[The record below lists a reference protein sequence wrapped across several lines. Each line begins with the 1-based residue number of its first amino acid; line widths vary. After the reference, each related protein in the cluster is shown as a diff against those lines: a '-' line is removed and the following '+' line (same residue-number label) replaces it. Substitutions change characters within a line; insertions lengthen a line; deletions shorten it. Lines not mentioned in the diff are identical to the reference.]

1 MSGNGKG
8 SCAMNGNKSVLDSNL
23 IILASKQRI
32 DTEKLLSLYDEF
44 YVSIVTYMEV
54 YAYDFQ
60 IQDEKDLID
69 ELFAN
74 LEIVEVNRDVA
85 DRAILYRKNNVK
97 KVKLPDAIILAT
109 AKHLNADLLSDDWD
123 DFQGI
128 DSSVNVL
135 NLDAL
140 KI

>member
-1 MSGNGKG
+1 
-8 SCAMNGNKSVLDSNL
+8 MNGNKSALDSNL
-23 IILASKQRI
+23 IILASKQQI

-60 IQDEKDLID
+60 NRDEKDLTD

-74 LEIVEVNRDVA
+74 LEIVEVNRAIA
-85 DRAILYRKNNVK
+85 DQAIIYRKNKVK
-97 KVKLPDAIILAT
+97 KIKLPDAIILAT
-109 AKHLNADLLSDDWD
+109 AKYLNADLLTENWK
-123 DFQGI
+123 DFQTI
-128 DSSVNVL
+128 DNFVNVL
-135 NLDAL
+135 NLDTL

>member
-1 MSGNGKG
+1 
-8 SCAMNGNKSVLDSNL
+8 MNGNKSALDSNL
-23 IILASKQRI
+23 IILASRQQI

-60 IQDEKDLID
+60 NQDEKDLID

-74 LEIVEVNRDVA
+74 LEIVEVSRAVA
-85 DRAILYRKNNVK
+85 DQAIIYRKNK
-97 KVKLPDAIILAT
+97 IKRIKLPDAIILAT
-109 AKHLNADLLSDDWD
+109 AKYLNADFLSDDWD

-128 DSSVNVL
+128 DNSVNVL
-135 NLDAL
+135 NLDSL

>member
-1 MSGNGKG
+1 
-8 SCAMNGNKSVLDSNL
+8 MNGNKSALDSNL
-23 IILASKQRI
+23 IILASKQQI

-60 IQDEKDLID
+60 NQDEKDLID

-74 LEIVEVNRDVA
+74 LEIVEVNRAIA
-85 DRAILYRKNNVK
+85 DQAIIYRKNKIK
-97 KVKLPDAIILAT
+97 KIKLPDAIILAT
-109 AKHLNADLLSDDWD
+109 AKYLNADLLSDDWD

-128 DSSVNVL
+128 DNSVNVL
-135 NLDAL
+135 KLDTL

>member
-1 MSGNGKG
+1 
-8 SCAMNGNKSVLDSNL
+8 MNGNKSALADSNL
-23 IILASKQRI
+23 IILASKQQI

-60 IQDEKDLID
+60 DQIEKDLIN
-69 ELFAN
+69 ELFIN
-74 LEIVEVNRDVA
+74 LEIIEVS
-85 DRAILYRKNNVK
+85 RAIADQAIIYRKNK
-97 KVKLPDAIILAT
+97 IKRIKLPDAIILAT
-109 AKHLNADLLSDDWD
+109 AKYLNTDLLSDDWD

-128 DSSVNVL
+128 DNSVSVI
-135 NLDAL
+135 NLDSL

>member
-1 MSGNGKG
+1 
-8 SCAMNGNKSVLDSNL
+8 MNGNKSALDSNL
-23 IILASKQRI
+23 IILASKQQI

-60 IQDEKDLID
+60 NQDEKDLID

-74 LEIVEVNRDVA
+74 LEIVEIN
-85 DRAILYRKNNVK
+85 RAIADQAIIYRKNKFK
-97 KVKLPDAIILAT
+97 KIKLPDAIILAT
-109 AKHLNADLLSDDWD
+109 AKYLTADLLTDDWD
-123 DFQGI
+123 DFQEI

-135 NLDAL
+135 NLDPL